1 MKIAI
6 NVCYG
11 GFGIPDYMREQL
23 PPDFNEYGWNR
34 NQRTNDKLISLIE
47 SEGGIVKD
55 GCSEVVIT
63 EIPDEATDWMIN
75 YYDGVESIIYVLDGK
90 LHRA

>member
-11 GFGIPDYMREQL
+11 GFDIPRRIREQL
-23 PPDFNEYGWNR
+23 PHDFNEFDLNH
-34 NQRTNDKLISLIE
+34 RTNDKLISLIE
-47 SEGGIVKD
+47 SEGGVVKD
-55 GCSEVVIT
+55 DFSEVVIT

-75 YYDGVESIIYVLDGK
+75 DYDGLERIIYVLDGK
-90 LHRA
+90 LHGA

>member
-11 GFGIPDYMREQL
+11 GFGIPRRIREQL
-23 PPDFNEYGWNR
+23 PPDFNNFDR
-34 NQRTNDKLISLIE
+34 IHRTNDKLISLIE
-47 SEGGIVKD
+47 NEGGVVKNNF
-55 GCSEVVIT
+55 SEVIIT
-63 EIPDEATDWMIN
+63 DIPDEATDWMIN
-75 YYDGVESIIYVLDGK
+75 DHDGVESIIYVLDGK